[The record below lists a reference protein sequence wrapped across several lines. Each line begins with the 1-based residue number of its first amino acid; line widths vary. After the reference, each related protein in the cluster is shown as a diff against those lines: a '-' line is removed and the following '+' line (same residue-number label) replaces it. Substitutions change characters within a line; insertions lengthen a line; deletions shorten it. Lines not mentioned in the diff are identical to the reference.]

1 MRVLT
6 TGGTGFAGSHTA
18 AAVVRAGH
26 TVLLLVREPERV
38 NAALAPLG
46 ISVQD
51 IVSGDVLDPQSV
63 QLDPQSVQTAIAGC
77 HAVAHAAA
85 IYSRDPRKAA
95 NALATNP
102 SAMRNPD
109 AAARRVGDMHCYS
122 KSWVY
127 LRVH

>member
-1 MRVLT
+1 MRVLI
-6 TGGTGFAGSHTA
+6 TGGTGFVGSHMA

-26 TVLLLVREPERV
+26 TVLLLVRQPERV

-63 QLDPQSVQTAIAGC
+63 QTAVAGC
-77 HAVAHAAA
+77 HAVIHAAA

-102 SAMRNPD
+102 ALPRSRS
-109 AAARRVGDMHCYS
+109 RRP
-122 KSWVY
+122 
-127 LRVH
+127 